1 MPKQSAKQKRPHK
14 PNSASSTYYRSR
26 QSAPARQSS
35 QNKSLPTIVY
45 KKSFTPEIF
54 LALIGLGL
62 GATVGI
68 ALTPES
74 HNALV
79 APGGIAMFLG
89 NITGLIGT
97 YLALVMV
104 LLVSR
109 IPFIEKV
116 LGQDGLVAW
125 HKKLAPWPIS
135 LIVLHAILLTVAY
148 AQAAKTGALHELN
161 TLITSFP
168 DMLTA
173 TIGFAIMVIVGI
185 ISIRAIRQRLKRETW
200 WTIHLYIYVALA
212 LAFAHEIVLG
222 PSFVGHPLTQIIWS
236 IAWALTAGLV
246 LLYRF
251 ITPFVKSAYYGL
263 RVYQVRKETDNTIS
277 IILKGKNI
285 EKMKVRGGQFFEWRF
300 LKRGMWWQAHPFS
313 ISAKPKAPYV
323 RITVKQVGDFTSE
336 LSGLKPGTKVLIEGP
351 YGVFTKNTMRQN
363 RIALIAGGIGITS
376 VRSLLEDVPPRTDI
390 VTILRATSESDT
402 TLHQEVKDLVGKRGG
417 LVHEV
422 FGSRQEVP
430 LESIVDKIEDI
441 EQRDVF
447 IAGSANFVENL
458 QKILKT
464 KGLKAEQVHAE
475 IYAL

>member
-1 MPKQSAKQKRPHK
+1 M
-14 PNSASSTYYRSR
+14 
-26 QSAPARQSS
+26 
-35 QNKSLPTIVY
+35 
-45 KKSFTPEIF
+45 
-54 LALIGLGL
+54 ALVGIGL

-74 HNALV
+74 HNALA

-89 NITGLIGT
+89 NITGLVGT

-116 LGQDGLVAW
+116 LGQDGLVSW

-135 LIVLHAILLTVAY
+135 LIIAHAILLTIAY
-148 AQAAKTGALHELN
+148 AQAAKTGPLHELG
-161 TLITSFP
+161 TLINSFP

-173 TIGFAIMVIVGI
+173 TVGFVIMVVIGI
-185 ISIRAIRQRLKRETW
+185 ISIRAIRQRIKRETW
-200 WTIHLYIYVALA
+200 WTIHLYIYIALA

-236 IAWALTAGLV
+236 VAWAMTAGLV

-251 ITPFVKSAYYGL
+251 ITPIVKSTYYGL
-263 RVYQVRKETDNTIS
+263 RVYQVRKETDDTIS

-300 LKRGMWWQAHPFS
+300 LKKGMWWQAHPFS
-313 ISAKPKAPYV
+313 ISAKPRAPYI
-323 RITVKQVGDFTSE
+323 RITVKQLGDFTTQ
-336 LSGLKPGTKVLIEGP
+336 LSSLKPGVKVLIEGP
-351 YGVFTKNTMRQN
+351 YGVFTKNTLRKN
-363 RIALIAGGIGITS
+363 KIALIAGGIGITS
-376 VRSLLEDVPPRTDI
+376 VRSLLEDISTPSDI
-390 VTILRATSESDT
+390 VTILRTASEKDT
-402 TLHQEVKDLVGKRGG
+402 ALHQEVKDLVHKKGG
-417 LVHEV
+417 VVHEI
-422 FGSRQEVP
+422 FGSRQEIP
-430 LESIVDKIEDI
+430 LENIVSKIEDI
-441 EQRDVF
+441 KQRDVF

-458 QKILKT
+458 KKVLHE
-464 KGLKAEQVHAE
+464 KGLNSEQVHAE